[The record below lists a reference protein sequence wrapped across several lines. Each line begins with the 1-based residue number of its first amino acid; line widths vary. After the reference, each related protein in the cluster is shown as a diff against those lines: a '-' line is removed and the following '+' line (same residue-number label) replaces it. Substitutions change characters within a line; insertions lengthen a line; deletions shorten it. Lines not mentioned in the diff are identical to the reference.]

1 MANEIDN
8 SGEFRNRIST
18 IDEKGKRVWLF
29 PKKPKGN
36 FHRARGIVAA
46 LLLTI
51 LFVAPFIKINGRPL
65 LLLDI
70 LNRKFFFFG
79 IGFWPQDAPIF
90 VFATLVL
97 VVFVVLFTVVFGRV
111 WCGWACPQTI
121 FMEMVFRKIE
131 YWIEGN
137 AAAQRKLNAAPMSAG
152 KFFKKFSKHVI
163 SYIVSFIISNMFLS
177 YIIGIEELQ
186 KIISEPISAHPVG
199 FIAIV
204 IFGGVFYWIYAFFRE
219 QICTLVCPYGRLQGV
234 LLDTKSIVVAYDYI
248 RGEPRGAK
256 AKGDCV
262 DCNQCV
268 DVCPTGIDIRNG
280 TQLECV
286 NCTAC
291 IDACNTIMDKVKKPR
306 GLIRYDSY
314 DSISKGE
321 RLGMSPRHIFYSVVL
336 SVLLVVLV
344 VLLVTRSPIETT
356 ILRTPGVLYQE
367 TEDNSISNLYNIK
380 IINKTFEPKPIEL
393 HLRNPHGEIN
403 MVGGK
408 MVVPEGKLAEAVFFV
423 KLNKDLV
430 KSVSTPLEIEI
441 ITNGEIF
448 EIIETSFLGPNPYL
462 KKKFR
467 MDKNK
472 IWPVGLTIFIVW
484 LIFCF

>member
-18 IDEKGKRVWLF
+18 IDESGKRVWLF

-36 FHRARGIVAA
+36 FHRARGFVAA
-46 LLLTI
+46 ILLII
-51 LFVAPFIKINGRPL
+51 LFVTPFIKINGKPL

-131 YWIEGN
+131 YWIEGD
-137 AAAQRKLNAAPMSAG
+137 AFAQRKLNAAPMTAG

-163 SYIVSFIISNMFLS
+163 FYIVSFIISNVFLA
-177 YIIGIEELQ
+177 YFIGIEELL

-199 FIAIV
+199 FVAIV
-204 IFGGVFYWIYAFFRE
+204 IFGGIFYWIYAFFRE

-234 LLDTKSIVVAYDYI
+234 LLDTKSIVVAYDFK
-248 RGEPRGAK
+248 RGEPRGTE

-262 DCNQCV
+262 DCDHCV
-268 DVCPTGIDIRNG
+268 GVCPTGIDIRNG

-291 IDACNTIMDKVKKPR
+291 IDACNGIMDKVKKPR

-314 DSISKGE
+314 DSINKGE
-321 RLGMSPRHIFYSVVL
+321 KLGMSARHIFYSIIL
-336 SVLLVVLV
+336 GILLVVLV
-344 VLLVTRSPIETT
+344 VLLVTRSPIQTT

-367 TEDNSISNLYNIK
+367 MDDGRISNLYNIK
-380 IINKTFEPKPIEL
+380 IINKTFEPKPVKL
-393 HLRNPHGEIN
+393 HLKSPQGELS
-403 MVGGK
+403 MVGGDL
-408 MVVPEGKLAEAVFFV
+408 VVPSGELAEAVFFV
-423 KLNKDLV
+423 KLKKDLL
-430 KSVSTPLEIEI
+430 KSVSTPLEIEV
-441 ITNGEIF
+441 TVNGEVF
-448 EIIETSFLGPNPYL
+448 EVIETSLLGPNPYL
-462 KKKFR
+462 KK
-467 MDKNK
+467 
-472 IWPVGLTIFIVW
+472 
-484 LIFCF
+484 

>member
-18 IDEKGKRVWLF
+18 IDESGKRVWLF
-29 PKKPKGN
+29 PKKPKGS

-46 LLLTI
+46 ILLII
-51 LFVAPFIKINGRPL
+51 LFVTPFIKINGKPL

-131 YWIEGN
+131 YWIEGD
-137 AAAQRKLNAAPMSAG
+137 ASAQRKLNTAPMTAG
-152 KFFKKFSKHVI
+152 KFFKKFSKHI
-163 SYIVSFIISNMFLS
+163 IFYILSFIISNMFLS

-234 LLDTKSIVVAYDYI
+234 LLDTKSIVVAYDFK

-262 DCNQCV
+262 DCNLCV

-291 IDACNTIMDKVKKPR
+291 IDACDGIMDKVKKPR

-314 DSISKGE
+314 DSINKGE
-321 RLGMSPRHIFYSVVL
+321 KLGMSARHIFYSIVL
-336 SVLLVVLV
+336 GILLVVLV
-344 VLLVTRSPIETT
+344 VLLVTRYPIQTT

-367 TEDNSISNLYNIK
+367 TEDGVVSNLYNIK
-380 IINKTFEPKPIEL
+380 IINKTFEPKPINL
-393 HLRNPHGEIN
+393 HLKSPQGEIS
-403 MVGGK
+403 MVGGE
-408 MVVPEGKLAEAVFFV
+408 MVVPSGKLAEAVFFV
-423 KLNKDLV
+423 KVKKDLL
-430 KSVSTPLEIEI
+430 KSVNTPLEIEVI
-441 ITNGEIF
+441 ANGEVF
-448 EIIETSFLGPNPYL
+448 EIIETSLLGPNPYL
-462 KKKFR
+462 KK
-467 MDKNK
+467 
-472 IWPVGLTIFIVW
+472 
-484 LIFCF
+484 